1 MLTVPAYNINAK
13 QREFAG
19 HTGRVFA
26 VDLAED
32 GLCVTASEDGTAKVW
47 RLADGRL
54 EGQLAQ
60 SESKDEVLRVA
71 WAPRVVRDAAGASLL
86 AVAGAD
92 GFCNLWR
99 GDDWAA
105 PKSIQRLDHGGD
117 QVYGCAWS
125 ACGDAYGA
133 WLLTAAGAAVRTWDV
148 NAGRSIKQW
157 SYQEPRGDQAYVFDV
172 QPAPS
177 EADDALRATIACAVS
192 DGTARVHNGA
202 RARIVPEGK
211 LLVRY
216 SDGCEGV
223 HTVAKLRELLR
234 RPKPKEIAYSSTAA
248 ASVDGSDSDSD
259 SDSESASDCGAAP
272 RADVSGAADDGEDDD
287 DDDDGAEDD
296 AEDGNDDEDDAAG
309 PMAASSASSVIVTS
323 SSISRLSI
331 AFRRSSP
338 AKRTGPSPSRART
351 SSSSLLARS

>member
-1 MLTVPAYNINAK
+1 MLTVPEYNINAK

-19 HTGRVFA
+19 HTGRVFD

-60 SESKDEVLRVA
+60 SESKDEVLRVT
-71 WAPRVVRDAAGASLL
+71 WAPRVVREASGASLL

-99 GDDWAA
+99 GDDWSA
-105 PKSIQRLDHGGD
+105 PKALQRLDHDGD

-172 QPAPS
+172 QPAPRD
-177 EADDALRATIACAVS
+177 ADDSLKATIACAVS
-192 DGTARVHNGA
+192 DGTARVRDVRLGYDA
-202 RARIVPEGK
+202 RVLRAPGDSKVTAVGWLAVWKSAR
-211 LLVRY
+211 R
-216 SDGCEGV
+216 
-223 HTVAKLRELLR
+223 
-234 RPKPKEIAYSSTAA
+234 
-248 ASVDGSDSDSD
+248 
-259 SDSESASDCGAAP
+259 
-272 RADVSGAADDGEDDD
+272 
-287 DDDDGAEDD
+287 
-296 AEDGNDDEDDAAG
+296 
-309 PMAASSASSVIVTS
+309 
-323 SSISRLSI
+323 
-331 AFRRSSP
+331 AFRTAWRCH
-338 AKRTGPSPSRART
+338 AIDAT
-351 SSSSLLARS
+351 S

>member
-1 MLTVPAYNINAK
+1 MLTVPEYNINAK

-19 HTGRVFA
+19 HTGRVFD
-26 VDLAED
+26 VDLGQD

-71 WAPRVVRDAAGASLL
+71 WAPRVVREASGASLL

-148 NAGRSIKQW
+148 NAGKSIKQW

-172 QPAPS
+172 QPAPRD
-177 EADDALRATIACAVS
+177 ADDALRATIACAVS
-192 DGTARVHNGA
+192 DGTARVRDVRLNYDA
-202 RARIVPEGK
+202 RVLRAPGDSKVTAVG
-211 LLVRY
+211 LLAVWKSNFGRPT
-216 SDGCEGV
+216 
-223 HTVAKLRELLR
+223 HR
-234 RPKPKEIAYSSTAA
+234 RDVLSVA
-248 ASVDGSDSDSD
+248 AS
-259 SDSESASDCGAAP
+259 A
-272 RADVSGAADDGEDDD
+272 
-287 DDDDGAEDD
+287 
-296 AEDGNDDEDDAAG
+296 
-309 PMAASSASSVIVTS
+309 
-323 SSISRLSI
+323 
-331 AFRRSSP
+331 RRI
-338 AKRTGPSPSRART
+338 T
-351 SSSSLLARS
+351 